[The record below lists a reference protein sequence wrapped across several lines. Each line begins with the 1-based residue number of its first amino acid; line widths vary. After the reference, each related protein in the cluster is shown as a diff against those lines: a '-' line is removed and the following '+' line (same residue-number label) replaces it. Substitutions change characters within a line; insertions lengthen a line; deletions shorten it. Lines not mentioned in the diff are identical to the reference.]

1 MSEAGTVRKV
11 QRLGG
16 SSLIITL
23 PKQWAKKLGIKVGD
37 EIQVVEDGGR
47 LLIVPRDPYAEERA
61 STVTIRYN
69 GAARSAGTSTILGCA
84 FAHGYSRVEI
94 LVKGLQEPDVRR
106 LEAEL
111 SADPRVASVERGFDR
126 LIVRLLE
133 TPESDPSKLLRE
145 AMGVMLDMVDAAVRG
160 EEADVRRLESTAS
173 ELMESAIRASRRSEG
188 LDPLAQGVLASL
200 PHVVADAALLLRSRP
215 EELDMVK
222 GALSELLGGLAG
234 GSGRRALTA
243 ATIAAELRERAMAE
257 GASMGAL
264 VVLAD
269 LIMNV
274 ALKAVCPSLMED
286 QD

>member
-1 MSEAGTVRKV
+1 LSEAGTVRKV

-37 EIQVVEDGGR
+37 EIQVVEDGDR

-69 GAARSAGTSTILGCA
+69 GAARSAGASTILGCA

-200 PHVVADAALLLRSRP
+200 PHVVADVALLLRSRP
-215 EELDMVK
+215 EELDRVK

-286 QD
+286 QE

>member
-1 MSEAGTVRKV
+1 LSEAGTVRKV

-37 EIQVVEDGGR
+37 EIQVVEDGDR
-47 LLIVPRDPYAEERA
+47 LLIIPRDPYAEERA
-61 STVTIRYN
+61 NTITIRYN
-69 GAARSAGTSTILGCA
+69 GVARSAGASTILGCA

-126 LIVRLLE
+126 LVVRLLE

-200 PHVVADAALLLRSRP
+200 PHVVADVALLLRSRP
-215 EELDMVK
+215 EELERVK

-234 GSGRRALTA
+234 GSGRRVLTA
-243 ATIAAELRERAMAE
+243 AAIAVELRERAMAE

-286 QD
+286 QE

>member
-37 EIQVVEDGGR
+37 EIQVVEDGDR

-69 GAARSAGTSTILGCA
+69 GAARSAGASTILGCA

-215 EELDMVK
+215 EELDRVK

-286 QD
+286 QE

>member
-37 EIQVVEDGGR
+37 EIQVVEDGDR

-69 GAARSAGTSTILGCA
+69 GAARSAGASTILGCA

-94 LVKGLQEPDVRR
+94 LVKGLQEPEVRR

-145 AMGVMLDMVDAAVRG
+145 AMGVMLDMVDAAVKG

-215 EELDMVK
+215 EELDRVK

-286 QD
+286 QE

>member
-37 EIQVVEDGGR
+37 EIQVVEDGDR
-47 LLIVPRDPYAEERA
+47 LLIIPRDPYAEERA
-61 STVTIRYN
+61 NTITIRYN
-69 GAARSAGTSTILGCA
+69 GVARSAGASTILGCA

-126 LIVRLLE
+126 LVVRLLE

-200 PHVVADAALLLRSRP
+200 PHVVADVALLLRSRP
-215 EELDMVK
+215 EELERVK

-234 GSGRRALTA
+234 GSGRRVLTA
-243 ATIAAELRERAMAE
+243 AAIAVELRERAMAE

-286 QD
+286 QE

>member
-1 MSEAGTVRKV
+1 LSEAGTVRKV

-37 EIQVVEDGGR
+37 EIQVVEDGDR

-69 GAARSAGTSTILGCA
+69 GAARSAGASTILGCA

-94 LVKGLQEPDVRR
+94 LVKGLQEPEVRR

-215 EELDMVK
+215 EELEKVK

-286 QD
+286 QE

>member
-1 MSEAGTVRKV
+1 LSEAGTVRKV

-37 EIQVVEDGGR
+37 EIQVVEDGDR

-61 STVTIRYN
+61 NTITIRYN
-69 GAARSAGTSTILGCA
+69 GAARSAGASTILGCA

-200 PHVVADAALLLRSRP
+200 PHVVADVAQLLRSRP
-215 EELDMVK
+215 EELEKVK

-286 QD
+286 QE

>member
-1 MSEAGTVRKV
+1 LSEAGTVRKV

-37 EIQVVEDGGR
+37 EIQVVEDGDR

-69 GAARSAGTSTILGCA
+69 GAARSAGASTILGCA

-126 LIVRLLE
+126 LVVRLLE

-145 AMGVMLDMVDAAVRG
+145 AMGVMLDMVDAAVKG

>member
-1 MSEAGTVRKV
+1 LSEAGTVRKV

-37 EIQVVEDGGR
+37 EIQVVEDGDR

-69 GAARSAGTSTILGCA
+69 GAARSAGASTILGCA

-94 LVKGLQEPDVRR
+94 LVKGLQEPEVRR

-145 AMGVMLDMVDAAVRG
+145 AMGVMLDMVDAAVKG

-215 EELDMVK
+215 EELDRVK

-286 QD
+286 QE

>member
-1 MSEAGTVRKV
+1 LSEAGTVRKV

-69 GAARSAGTSTILGCA
+69 GAARSAGTSTILSCA

-200 PHVVADAALLLRSRP
+200 PHVVADVALLLRSRP
-215 EELDMVK
+215 EELD
-222 GALSELLGGLAG
+222 
-234 GSGRRALTA
+234 R
-243 ATIAAELRERAMAE
+243 
-257 GASMGAL
+257 
-264 VVLAD
+264 
-269 LIMNV
+269 
-274 ALKAVCPSLMED
+274 
-286 QD
+286 

>member
-1 MSEAGTVRKV
+1 LSEAGTVRKV

-69 GAARSAGTSTILGCA
+69 GAARSAGASTILGCA

-94 LVKGLQEPDVRR
+94 LVKGLQEPEVRR

-222 GALSELLGGLAG
+222 GLCQS
-234 GSGRRALTA
+234 SWA
-243 ATIAAELRERAMAE
+243 A
-257 GASMGAL
+257 
-264 VVLAD
+264 
-269 LIMNV
+269 
-274 ALKAVCPSLMED
+274 
-286 QD
+286 

>member
-37 EIQVVEDGGR
+37 EIQVVEDGDR

-61 STVTIRYN
+61 NTVTIRYN
-69 GAARSAGTSTILGCA
+69 GAARSAGASTILGCA

-94 LVKGLQEPDVRR
+94 LVKGLQEPEVRR

-215 EELDMVK
+215 EELDKVK

-286 QD
+286 QE

>member
-37 EIQVVEDGGR
+37 EIQVVEDGDR

-61 STVTIRYN
+61 NTITIRYN
-69 GAARSAGTSTILGCA
+69 GAARSAGASTILGCA

-200 PHVVADAALLLRSRP
+200 PHVVADVAQLLRSRP
-215 EELDMVK
+215 EELEKVK

-286 QD
+286 QE

>member
-1 MSEAGTVRKV
+1 LSEAGTVRKV

-37 EIQVVEDGGR
+37 EIQVVEDGDR

-61 STVTIRYN
+61 NTVTIRYN
-69 GAARSAGTSTILGCA
+69 GAARSAGASTILGCA

-94 LVKGLQEPDVRR
+94 LVKGLQEPEVRR

-200 PHVVADAALLLRSRP
+200 PHVVADVALLLRSRP
-215 EELDMVK
+215 EELEKVK

-286 QD
+286 QE

>member
-1 MSEAGTVRKV
+1 LSEAGTVRKV

-37 EIQVVEDGGR
+37 EIQVVEDGDR

-61 STVTIRYN
+61 NTVTIRYN
-69 GAARSAGTSTILGCA
+69 GAARSAGASTILGCA

-94 LVKGLQEPDVRR
+94 LVKGLQEPEVRR

-188 LDPLAQGVLASL
+188 LDPLARGVLASL
-200 PHVVADAALLLRSRP
+200 PHVVADVALLLRSRP
-215 EELDMVK
+215 EELEKVK

-286 QD
+286 QE

>member
-1 MSEAGTVRKV
+1 LSEAGTVRKV

-37 EIQVVEDGGR
+37 EIQVVEDGDR

-69 GAARSAGTSTILGCA
+69 GAARSAGASTILGCA

-94 LVKGLQEPDVRR
+94 LVKGLQEPEVRR

-145 AMGVMLDMVDAAVRG
+145 AMGVMLDMVDAAVKG

-215 EELDMVK
+215 EALDRVK

-286 QD
+286 QE

>member
-1 MSEAGTVRKV
+1 LSEAGTVRKV

-37 EIQVVEDGGR
+37 EIQVVEDGDR

-61 STVTIRYN
+61 NTVTIRYN
-69 GAARSAGTSTILGCA
+69 GAARSAGASTILGCA

-94 LVKGLQEPDVRR
+94 LVKGLQEPEVRR

-145 AMGVMLDMVDAAVRG
+145 AMGVMLDMVDAAVKG

-215 EELDMVK
+215 EELDRVK

-286 QD
+286 QE